1 VPLYQSVSGKFGF
14 YYGTRNV
21 TAGQPFPSY
30 LEDYVFHK
38 TLTKPD
44 RRKRPLGIEIYFNGT
59 NVSKNITSTA
69 TGRWFRSYTLFGND
83 YEEAGIIP
91 AAKTGNSNSI
101 LIDGSSW
108 ATNLRVK
115 LKDQSVNLA
124 QAYAERK
131 QAAVMFEDFGSR
143 ILKAYKALR
152 KADVVGVYDA
162 LSGGKKL
169 PRGWK
174 KQFSRTA
181 QQVGDH
187 WLAWQYGVRPLI
199 SDIKGSIEEIYKV
212 RSVQPLIRRV
222 RVSIPER
229 KVFFPGSGGL
239 NPTTHKSSGYVVAYA
254 EFNSGASSFDQTAQR
269 LGLTDPLL
277 LAWELI
283 PYSFV
288 IDWFLNVGSFIQ
300 ATGTIS
306 GLKRIGISETAVYH
320 TDAVNI
326 NAQYGGLATYT
337 SIQKNRTFTTVLPG
351 ATLTFSKKPFGD
363 LLGGNFDRV
372 YSALALARQPLGTSS
387 LVTKRGFG

>member
-1 VPLYQSVSGKFGF
+1 MPIYQSVSGK
-14 YYGTRNV
+14 YALDYGTRNV
-21 TAGQPFPSY
+21 DAGQPFPQHEEGY
-30 LEDYVFHK
+30 ITVK
-38 TLTKPD
+38 TLVKPD
-44 RRKRPLGIEIYFNGT
+44 RRKRPLGIEKYFNGT
-59 NVSKNITSTA
+59 NVSKNITSSA
-69 TGRWFRSYTLFGND
+69 SAVVYRAYTLYGTNYVD
-83 YEEAGIIP
+83 GYKLPG
-91 AAKTGNSNSI
+91 TYSGTSSSI
-101 LIDGSSW
+101 LIDSSSW

-124 QAYAERK
+124 QAFAERK
-131 QAAVMFEDFGSR
+131 QAAVMFSDFGSR

-152 KADVVGVYDA
+152 KANVVGVYDA
-162 LSGGKKL
+162 LSGGKAL

-174 KQFSRTA
+174 KQFSRSA

-199 SDIKGSIEEIYKV
+199 SDIRGSIEEIYKV

-229 KVFFPGSGGL
+229 KVFFPGSGGF
-239 NPTTHKSSGYVVAYA
+239 NPTTHRSSGYVIAYA
-254 EFNSGASSFDQTAQR
+254 EFNSGASGFDQTAQR

-288 IDWFLNVGSFIQ
+288 IDWFLNVGNFIQ
-300 ATGTIS
+300 ATGTIA
-306 GLKRIGISETAVYH
+306 GLKRIGISETAKYNI
-320 TDAVNI
+320 DAVYSHYL
-326 NAQYGGLATYT
+326 YGGTATYT
-337 SIQKNRTFTTVLPG
+337 YIQVNRTFTTVLPG
-351 ATLTFSKKPFGD
+351 ATLTFSSKPFGD